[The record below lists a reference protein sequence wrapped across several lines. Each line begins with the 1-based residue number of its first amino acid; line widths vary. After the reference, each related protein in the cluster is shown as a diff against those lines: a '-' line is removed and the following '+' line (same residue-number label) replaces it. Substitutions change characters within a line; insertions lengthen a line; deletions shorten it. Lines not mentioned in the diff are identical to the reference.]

1 MNRTKKVLSVL
12 LAVVMLV
19 SCMAV
24 SVFAVPADGKEVA
37 YRLVTDKE
45 WYNPG
50 DTITFTLYVD
60 VRDFDVAYGAGSF
73 YFSYDSAYLAPEV
86 TNRQFVGDMIYKPA
100 GAVTS
105 SAAVH
110 NGIKNALAE
119 TGEDALYNASFV
131 VAGIWDTD
139 SGVPSADGFKFTSA
153 DTPQITFQMKV
164 SETAEVGSVGYL
176 GMSQAA
182 LNVTGRGAYL
192 SYAGGRTRVPADS
205 FDLSQAIAYFNI
217 GEPAAAGP
225 VVAKSRAQVKMT
237 PTSETT
243 VADAFT
249 FRVISTITDADW
261 DAYFANTAAGGDTS
275 AIQRLGF
282 VAYKGTEGFDMET
295 AKAVA
300 QGTPTE
306 GYDVAWTDYVQKTS
320 DTADAYFGA
329 RLEITSEETRSD
341 VTYVGVVEY
350 LNADGTTAYA
360 FYDAAGEAL
369 LNTNYDTIVEDYL
382 ATYPYEA

>member
-282 VAYKGTEGFDMET
+282 VAYKGTAGFDMET

-300 QGTPTE
+300 QGTATE
-306 GYDVAWTDYVQKTS
+306 GYDVAWTDYVQKADDS
-320 DTADAYFGA
+320 SDAYFGA
-329 RLEITSEETRSD
+329 RLEIMSAETRSD

-360 FYDAAGEAL
+360 FYDAAEQAL

>member
-225 VVAKSRAQVKMT
+225 VVAKSRSQVKMT
-237 PTSETT
+237 ATSDTT

-261 DAYFANTAAGGDTS
+261 DAYFANTAAGGDTN
-275 AIQRLGF
+275 AIRRLGF
-282 VAYKGTEGFDMET
+282 VAYKGTAGFDMET

-300 QGTPTE
+300 QGTATE
-306 GYDVAWTDYVQKTS
+306 GYEVAWTDYVQKADDS
-320 DTADAYFGA
+320 SDAYFGA
-329 RLEITSEETRSD
+329 RLEITSAETRSD

-350 LNADGTTAYA
+350 LDAEGQTAYA
-360 FYDAAGEAL
+360 FYDAAEKAL
-369 LNTNYDTIVEDYL
+369 LNTNYDDIVADYL
-382 ATYPYEA
+382 RTYPYGA

>member
-360 FYDAAGEAL
+360 FYDAAEQAL

-382 ATYPYEA
+382 ATYPYGA

>member
-282 VAYKGTEGFDMET
+282 VAYKGTAGFDMET

-300 QGTPTE
+300 QGTATE
-306 GYDVAWTDYVQKTS
+306 GYDVAWTDYVQKAEDS
-320 DTADAYFGA
+320 SDAYFGA
-329 RLEITSEETRSD
+329 RLEIMSAETRSD

-382 ATYPYEA
+382 ATYPYGA

>member
-1 MNRTKKVLSVL
+1 ML

-282 VAYKGTEGFDMET
+282 VAYRGTDGFDMET
-295 AKAVA
+295 AQTVA
-300 QGTPTE
+300 QGTAME
-306 GYDVAWTDYVQKTS
+306 GYEVAWTNYIQKTS

-329 RLEITSEETRSD
+329 RLEITSEATRSD

-350 LNADGTTAYA
+350 LDADGRTAYA
-360 FYDAAGEAL
+360 FYDAAEQASL
-369 LNTNYDTIVEDYL
+369 HTNYDNIVADYL
-382 ATYPYEA
+382 RTYPYGA

>member
-1 MNRTKKVLSVL
+1 ML

-360 FYDAAGEAL
+360 FYDAAEQAL

>member
-73 YFSYDSAYLAPEV
+73 YFSYDRAYLAPEV

-282 VAYKGTEGFDMET
+282 VAYRGTDGFDMET

-300 QGTPTE
+300 QGTATE
-306 GYDVAWTDYVQKTS
+306 GYDVAWTDYVQKADDS
-320 DTADAYFGA
+320 SDAYFGA
-329 RLEITSEETRSD
+329 RLEIMSAETRSD

>member
-1 MNRTKKVLSVL
+1 ML

-360 FYDAAGEAL
+360 FYDAAEQAL

-382 ATYPYEA
+382 ATYPYGA

>member
-1 MNRTKKVLSVL
+1 ML

-382 ATYPYEA
+382 ATYPYGA

>member
-1 MNRTKKVLSVL
+1 ML

-45 WYNPG
+45 RFNSG
-50 DTITFTLYVD
+50 DTITFTLYVY
-60 VRDFDVAYGAGSF
+60 VGDFDVAYGAGSF

-282 VAYKGTEGFDMET
+282 VAYKGTAGFDMET

-300 QGTPTE
+300 QGTATE
-306 GYDVAWTDYVQKTS
+306 GYDVAWTDYVQKADDS
-320 DTADAYFGA
+320 SDAYFGA
-329 RLEITSEETRSD
+329 RLEIMSAETRSD

>member
-282 VAYKGTEGFDMET
+282 VAYKGTAGFDMET

-300 QGTPTE
+300 QGTAME
-306 GYDVAWTDYVQKTS
+306 GYEVAWTNYIQKTS

-329 RLEITSEETRSD
+329 RLEITSEATRSD

-360 FYDAAGEAL
+360 FYDAAEQAL

-382 ATYPYEA
+382 ATYPYGA

>member
-282 VAYKGTEGFDMET
+282 VAYKGTAGFDMET

-300 QGTPTE
+300 QGTATE
-306 GYDVAWTDYVQKTS
+306 GYDVAWTDYVQKADDS
-320 DTADAYFGA
+320 SDAYFGA
-329 RLEITSEETRSD
+329 RLEIMSAETRSD

-360 FYDAAGEAL
+360 FYDAAEQAL

-382 ATYPYEA
+382 ATYPYGA

>member
-382 ATYPYEA
+382 ATYPYGA

>member
-360 FYDAAGEAL
+360 FYDAAEQAL

>member
-1 MNRTKKVLSVL
+1 ML

-192 SYAGGRTRVPADS
+192 SYAGGRTRVPADP

-329 RLEITSEETRSD
+329 RLEITSEETRAD

-360 FYDAAGEAL
+360 FYDAAEQAL
-369 LNTNYDTIVEDYL
+369 LNTNYDTIVADYL
-382 ATYPYEA
+382 ATYPYAG

>member
-306 GYDVAWTDYVQKTS
+306 GYDVAWTDYVQKADDS
-320 DTADAYFGA
+320 SDAYFGA
-329 RLEITSEETRSD
+329 RLEITSAETRSD

-360 FYDAAGEAL
+360 FYDAAEQAL